1 MVCVSNNELLIGV
14 LGVTLWSLI
23 GLPVQGPGAFK
34 SSTRLLREGE
44 DQSLM
49 APAQPQQHL
58 LPGTETDTEVE
69 TETGRRRELGMGE
82 GKEKRL

>member
-1 MVCVSNNELLIGV
+1 MVPPCATSEYIVEGR
-14 LGVTLWSLI
+14 W
-23 GLPVQGPGAFK
+23 VQGPGAFK

-49 APAQPQQHL
+49 APAQLQQHL